1 MRPSKDILLVYPRC
15 GKYDLFIV
23 DMPLGLLYI
32 ARLLEQDG
40 YRVHIFDERVE
51 ERGDTRLRELL
62 SLNPLWVGFSIMTG
76 EPIRHALRLAKIARM
91 NTDAPLVWGG
101 IHPTILPEQT
111 LANELV
117 DFIIMGKGER
127 GALAFTQYLIGQ
139 TALEDVPGL
148 GWCKGSEVMINP
160 EDREGD
166 WKEMPLVN
174 YELIPV
180 EKYGRVGFKK
190 NIFSILTS
198 RNCPYKCTFCYN
210 SSLKESKPWLPD
222 SEDYVKRHIAY
233 ILKRYNPDYLS
244 FIDDDFF
251 VDIKRARN
259 ILEFL
264 AEIMRPDLLVGFRG
278 ARISDLLRL
287 TPDFFKLMERINT
300 IHINIGI
307 ESGSKRIL
315 KIIKKGMTPTMA
327 VKANR
332 ILAQYSFTPLYNFF
346 SGIPQET
353 AEDIKMSTDLVLQ
366 LLRDNPNC
374 QISGY
379 HQYTPFPG
387 NALFEE
393 AVKSGFRPPTTL
405 NEWGSRRFEDNAS
418 NCPWID
424 SERRKLLDMIYSMI
438 YFVDSKY
445 DNYIAGHKWYLKILQ
460 PFVRAYKPIA
470 RFRLRHH
477 FTALPIE
484 VACNKLLYKLMGQ
497 E

>member
-1 MRPSKDILLVYPRC
+1 MEPSKDILLLYPRC

-32 ARLLEQDG
+32 ARLLEKQG

-51 ERGDTRLRELL
+51 ERGDERLAELL
-62 SLNPLWVGFSIMTG
+62 ALNPLWVGFSIMTG
-76 EPIRHALRLAKIARM
+76 EPIRHALRLAEIVRSG
-91 NTDAPLVWGG
+91 TTAPLVWGG

-111 LANELV
+111 LANPFV
-117 DFIIMGKGER
+117 DFIIMGKGEVA
-127 GALAFTQYLIGQ
+127 GLVFTQYLLGEK
-139 TALEDVPGL
+139 TREEVPGL
-148 GWCKGSEVMINP
+148 GWMEGLEVRLNP

-174 YELIPV
+174 YELISV
-180 EKYGRVGFKK
+180 NKYGRVGFEK

-222 SEDYVKRHIAY
+222 SVGYVERHILH
-233 ILKRYNPDYLS
+233 ILERYDPDYLS

-251 VDIKRARN
+251 VDLKRARR

-264 AEIMRPDLLVGFRG
+264 EKNMKRGMRVGFRG

-287 TPDFFKLMERINT
+287 DDDFYRLMERVNT
-300 IHINIGI
+300 THINIGV

-315 KIIKKGMTPTMA
+315 EIIKKGMTPDMA
-327 VKANR
+327 LKANR
-332 ILAQYSFTPLYNFF
+332 ILANYSFTPLYNFF
-346 SGIPQET
+346 SGIPQEDV
-353 AEDIKMSTDLVLQ
+353 EDIKMSTDLLLQ
-366 LLRDNPNC
+366 LVKDNPRC

-379 HQYTPFPG
+379 HQYTPYPG
-387 NALFEE
+387 NALFND
-393 AVKSGFRPPTTL
+393 AVVAGFHPPATL
-405 NEWGSRRFEDNAS
+405 EEWGSRRFEDNAL
-418 NCPWID
+418 NCPWINP
-424 SERRKLLDMIYSMI
+424 ERNRLLDMIYSMV

-445 DNYIAGHKWYLKILQ
+445 DDYIANHKWYLKALL
-460 PFVRAYKPIA
+460 PLVRLYKPIA
-470 RFRLRHH
+470 RLRLRYH
-477 FTALPIE
+477 FKAIPIE
-484 VACNKLLYKLMGQ
+484 VYCNKIIYKLLGK